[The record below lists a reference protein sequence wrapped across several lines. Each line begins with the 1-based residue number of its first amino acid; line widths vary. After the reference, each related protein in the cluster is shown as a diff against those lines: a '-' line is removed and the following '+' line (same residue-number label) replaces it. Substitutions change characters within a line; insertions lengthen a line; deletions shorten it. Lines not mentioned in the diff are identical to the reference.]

1 MQIGGMWGFHNSR
14 NRDLA
19 DRLYKK
25 MINTELSKKYNK
37 DKNKKLFDQYFLR
50 DHVYSSMKNI
60 SVIHDSFM
68 CKNFHDSEPWPT
80 KRKGGCYVGGRHK
93 SNCETEFE
101 EGFRQCPVECRQKKH
116 GDWIYC

>member
-19 DRLYKK
+19 DRLYEK

-101 EGFRQCPVECRQKKH
+101 EGFRQCPVECRPKKH